1 VHDRF
6 WSVQDDLLDQLRAAA
21 AGHPGLRLVVIFG
34 SRARGSA
41 NHSSDLDVAYDGSTD
56 ELELMERLGRVA
68 RCDVDLVR
76 LDRADVIL
84 KNRIA
89 REGIAIYELNPGTFS
104 RFAADAALEYL
115 DLEPLLLESRRRY
128 LRRIGG
134 GNA

>member
-1 VHDRF
+1 MF
-6 WSVQDDLLDQLRAAA
+6 SLVQDDLLDQLRAAV
-21 AGHPGLRLVVIFG
+21 AGDSGLQLVVIFG

-41 NHSSDLDVAYDGSTD
+41 NAGSDLDVAYKGSAD

-68 RCDVDLVR
+68 HCDVDLVH

-89 REGIAIYELNPGTFS
+89 REGVAIYELAPGTFS
-104 RFAADAALEYL
+104 RFAANAALEYL

-128 LRRIGG
+128 LRRVAG
-134 GNA
+134 GNE

>member
-1 VHDRF
+1 MPN
-6 WSVQDDLLDQLRAAA
+6 DLLDQLRAVV
-21 AGHPGLRLVVIFG
+21 AGHPGLRLVVVFG

-41 NHSSDLDVAYDGSTD
+41 HAESDLDVAYDGDAD

-89 REGIAIYELNPGTFS
+89 REGVAIYELTPGTFS
-104 RFAADAALEYL
+104 RFAANAALEYL
-115 DLEPLLLESRRRY
+115 DLEPLLLDSRRRY
-128 LRRIGG
+128 LRRVGG
-134 GNA
+134 GGE